1 MSLRNKLA
9 VTVLAV
15 LMIIAFMPAMAVES
29 FAGEEDLANLISA
42 AEDEATI
49 KLDDDA
55 TLDSLDH
62 EGLLNKDLTIDLN
75 GHTLT
80 INNGNG
86 MEIAEGKTVTF
97 ENGTIEANSYKSD
110 HAVLKPTANATVTI
124 NNVTFNT
131 SGVAV
136 FPYREAAAVNV
147 TNSTIASKGYYAI
160 TTNAS
165 TKDGKYVTGSN
176 FKINITKS
184 KLSTSR
190 EDSDNACVLV
200 NVPCDLAI
208 TDSEITGDRQGLVVR
223 VGKATVKNSKIVTKG
238 SYTTNPRTSG
248 YWESGDEVAEAAIV
262 VGNYQDDANISYK
275 ADAALELTDSAVIS
289 KNEKIAAIYAD
300 SNDTYKS
307 SINVSGSETVV
318 NGNVSTGQH
327 DAATAEAEAKTSK
340 VVINGGTYDK
350 DVSAFVSAG
359 TVRATVKD
367 SEGNTTY
374 AVGQQTIQKAAE
386 DSSNTVTITNGGVDL
401 TGVKA
406 NIKNDENNTTG
417 TVTVDG
423 TKVDAGYSVQ
433 ANVSETIAK
442 LKSQIAALEAQI
454 QSAANTG
461 NTASSKITRLEND
474 LAKVQAELKEAQKQA
489 SEGKDML
496 TAPAQVQNLKAKA
509 GKKRITLTWTAQTSN
524 TTGYRVYRATKKNGK
539 YTMVKVVKKAA
550 SAKWT
555 NKGLKKGKRY
565 FYKVRAYKS
574 ITNGTLVGAYSNIAK
589 ATVK

>member
-1 MSLRNKLA
+1 MSLRKKLA

-29 FAGEEDLANLISA
+29 FAGEENLAKQISDA
-42 AEDEATI
+42 KDGATI
-49 KLDDDA
+49 ELNGDA
-55 TLDSLDH
+55 TLDSSGH
-62 EGLLNKDLTIDLN
+62 EKLLNKNLTIDLN

-80 INNGNG
+80 INNGTG
-86 MEIAEGKTVTF
+86 MEIAEKKTVTF
-97 ENGTIEANSYKSD
+97 TNGTIEANAYD
-110 HAVLKPTANATVTI
+110 PGYAVLKPTANATVTI
-124 NNVTFNT
+124 NNVKFNT
-131 SGVAV
+131 TGVAL

-176 FKINITKS
+176 FKINIANS

-190 EDSDNACVLV
+190 EEDHDNACVLV
-200 NVPCDLAI
+200 NVPCDLTI
-208 TDSEITGDRQGLVVR
+208 TDSEFTGDRQGLVVR
-223 VGKATVKNSKIVTKG
+223 VGTATVKNSKIVTKG
-238 SYTTNPRTSG
+238 SYETNPRTSG
-248 YWESGDEVAEAAIV
+248 NWGSGDEVAEAAIV
-262 VGNYQDDANISYK
+262 VGNYQNGAATSYK

-289 KNEKIAAIYAD
+289 ENEHIAAIYAD

-327 DAATAEAEAKTSK
+327 DAATAEAKTSK
-340 VVINGGTYDK
+340 VVINGGTYDT

-367 SEGNTTY
+367 SKDNTTY
-374 AVGQQTIQKAAE
+374 AVGQQTIKKAAE
-386 DSSNTVTITNGGVDL
+386 DSSNTVTITNGSIDL
-401 TGVKA
+401 TGVNA
-406 NIKNDENNTTG
+406 NIKNDESNTNG

-423 TKVDAGYSVQ
+423 TKVEAGHSVQ
-433 ANVSETIAK
+433 ANASETIAK

-574 ITNGTLVGAYSNIAK
+574 ITNGTLVGGYSNIAK

>member
-42 AEDEATI
+42 AKDRATI

-97 ENGTIEANSYKSD
+97 ENGTIKANSYKSD
-110 HAVLKPTANATVTI
+110 HAVLMPTANATVTI

-131 SGVAV
+131 TGVAL

-176 FKINITKS
+176 FKINIAKS

-200 NVPCDLAI
+200 NVPCDLTI

-223 VGKATVKNSKIVTKG
+223 VGTATVKNSKIVTKG
-238 SYTTNPRTSG
+238 SYETNPRTSG
-248 YWESGDEVAEAAIV
+248 NWCRPWI
-262 VGNYQDDANISYK
+262 
-275 ADAALELTDSAVIS
+275 
-289 KNEKIAAIYAD
+289 
-300 SNDTYKS
+300 
-307 SINVSGSETVV
+307 
-318 NGNVSTGQH
+318 
-327 DAATAEAEAKTSK
+327 
-340 VVINGGTYDK
+340 
-350 DVSAFVSAG
+350 
-359 TVRATVKD
+359 
-367 SEGNTTY
+367 
-374 AVGQQTIQKAAE
+374 
-386 DSSNTVTITNGGVDL
+386 
-401 TGVKA
+401 
-406 NIKNDENNTTG
+406 
-417 TVTVDG
+417 
-423 TKVDAGYSVQ
+423 
-433 ANVSETIAK
+433 
-442 LKSQIAALEAQI
+442 
-454 QSAANTG
+454 
-461 NTASSKITRLEND
+461 
-474 LAKVQAELKEAQKQA
+474 
-489 SEGKDML
+489 
-496 TAPAQVQNLKAKA
+496 
-509 GKKRITLTWTAQTSN
+509 
-524 TTGYRVYRATKKNGK
+524 
-539 YTMVKVVKKAA
+539 
-550 SAKWT
+550 
-555 NKGLKKGKRY
+555 
-565 FYKVRAYKS
+565 
-574 ITNGTLVGAYSNIAK
+574 
-589 ATVK
+589 

>member
-1 MSLRNKLA
+1 MSLRKKLA

-29 FAGEEDLANLISA
+29 FAGEENLAKQISDA
-42 AEDEATI
+42 KDGATI
-49 KLDDDA
+49 ELNGDA
-55 TLDSLDH
+55 TLDSSGH
-62 EGLLNKDLTIDLN
+62 EKLLNKNLTIDLK

-80 INNGNG
+80 INNGTG
-86 MEIAEGKTVTF
+86 MEIAEKKTVTF
-97 ENGTIEANSYKSD
+97 TNGTIEANAYD
-110 HAVLKPTANATVTI
+110 PGYAVLKPTANATVTI
-124 NNVTFNT
+124 NNVKFNT
-131 SGVAV
+131 TGVALS
-136 FPYREAAAVNV
+136 PYGEAAAVNV

-160 TTNAS
+160 TTNAK
-165 TKDGKYVTGSN
+165 TTDDKYDTGSN
-176 FKINITKS
+176 FKINIANS

-190 EDSDNACVLV
+190 EEDHDNACVLV
-200 NVPCDLAI
+200 NVPCDLKI

-223 VGKATVKNSKIVTKG
+223 VGTATVKNSKIVTKG
-238 SYTTNPRTSG
+238 SYTTNSRTSG
-248 YWESGDEVAEAAIV
+248 KWGSGDEVAEAAIV
-262 VGNYQDDANISYK
+262 VGNYENGAATSYK
-275 ADAALELTDSAVIS
+275 ADAALALTDSAVIS
-289 KNEKIAAIYAD
+289 ENKDIAAIYAD
-300 SNDTYKS
+300 SNNTYRS

-327 DAATAEAEAKTSK
+327 DAATAGAKTSE
-340 VVINGGTYDK
+340 VAINGGTYDK

-359 TVRATVKD
+359 TVCATVKD

-374 AVGQQTIQKAAE
+374 AVGPQTIQKAAE
-386 DSSNTVTITNGGVDL
+386 DSSNTVTITNGSVDL
-401 TGVKA
+401 TGVNA
-406 NIKNDENNTTG
+406 NIKNDENNTG

-423 TKVDAGYSVQ
+423 TTVETGHSVP
-433 ANVSETIAK
+433 ANSATIAK